1 MLKKRIIPTLLY
13 NGDSLVKGQ
22 GFDPWRRIGSIVPA
36 VRVYNQRDVDELMI
50 LDVSASRT
58 RKPVDLNLI
67 QELAPEIR
75 VPLSVGGGIASIED
89 AREIL
94 RLGADKVVLNTVCYE
109 NPSLIT
115 KISRIFGSQAV
126 VCSIDV
132 RRKEDGTYRCVS
144 QGGEFEQSVE
154 ILEHIKQ
161 VQSFGVGEIMLTVV
175 DDEGMMNGFDRLFYE
190 KISKVIDVPLIV
202 AGGVRDAED
211 VRWGLNEL
219 NASAVGISS
228 LFSFT
233 EMTPKIL
240 KDILLN
246 LGCCVRK

>member
-50 LDVSASRT
+50 LDVSAART
-58 RKPVDLNLI
+58 RKSADFNLI
-67 QELAPEIR
+67 EELAPEIR
-75 VPLSVGGGIASIED
+75 VPLSVGGGISTVED

-94 RLGADKVVLNTVCYE
+94 RRGADKVVLNTVCYE
-109 NPSLIT
+109 NPSVIT
-115 KISRIFGSQAV
+115 EISRVFGSQAV
-126 VCSIDV
+126 ICSIDV
-132 RRKEDGTYRCVS
+132 RRKEDGSFVCVS
-144 QGGEFEQSVE
+144 HGGGLEQSVE

-175 DDEGMMNGFDRLFYE
+175 NDEGMMAGFDRQFYE
-190 KISKVIDVPLIV
+190 RILKNIDVPLIV
-202 AGGVRDAED
+202 AGGVKDAED
-211 VRWGLNEL
+211 VRWAFADLR
-219 NASAVGISS
+219 ASAVGVSS

-233 EMTPKIL
+233 EVTPKELNSYLRSL
-240 KDILLN
+240 KMS
-246 LGCCVRK
+246 VRS